1 MIDSIH
7 FFFITLKYRFHFC
20 FLPVAIKIIPS
31 IKRTIQTGR
40 LITNSTTQD
49 NKIVEKIAEG
59 IDIITARSNERII
72 VEPSIDEP
80 IKITL

>member
-31 IKRTIQTGR
+31 IKRTIPTGR
-40 LITNSTTQD
+40 LITNSTTPD
-49 NKIVEKIAEG
+49 NKKLIAA
-59 IDIITARSNERII
+59 ITHSAIPIINF
-72 VEPSIDEP
+72 
-80 IKITL
+80 TLSTFGLSTS